1 VETLFEI
8 LFEILSALVSLLL
21 EALLELA
28 AEAVLDLLLRGA
40 AHALTGLFKAAED
53 RNPVFA
59 ALGFALLGVLAGA
72 LSIHVF
78 PHPLVHRQHPSKFH
92 GISLVLSPIATGL
105 AMSLLGSILRRRGK
119 KVVPIE
125 SFWFGFAF
133 ALGMAL
139 VRFFFAK

>member
-1 VETLFEI
+1 MEI
-8 LFEILSALVSLLL
+8 LFEILSALIGLLL

-28 AEAVLDLLLRGA
+28 AEAALDLFSRGVA
-40 AHALTGLFKAAED
+40 GVLTDLFETSEG
-53 RNPVFA
+53 RNPVLA
-59 ALGFALLGVLAGA
+59 ALGYAVLGVLAGA
-72 LSIHVF
+72 LSIQVL
-78 PHPLVHRQHPSKFH
+78 PHPLVHRQHPSRFH
-92 GISLVLSPIATGL
+92 GISLVVSPVITGF
-105 AMSLLGSILRRRGK
+105 AMSALGSILRRHGK